1 MYFGKILYGGDYN
14 PEQWLAYPEILKKDI
29 EYMKVAQINLVS
41 IGIFSWAML
50 EPEEGTYD
58 FSWLEERIETLYQN
72 GISVF
77 LATPSG
83 GKPRWMAEK
92 YPEICRVDE
101 NRVRE
106 LYGGR
111 HNHCYTSPV
120 YREKVRKIDQE
131 LAKSFDHH
139 PGVLAWHISNEL
151 GGECHCPLC
160 QEAFRKWLKEKY
172 QTIEQLNQC
181 WNTAFWSHTYR
192 SFDEVE
198 SPSPKGEQSIHG
210 LNLDWRRFVTDQ
222 TVDFVKEEIRAIR
235 DAGGTKP
242 ATINMMYHY
251 KGLNY
256 HKFADVIDFVSW
268 DNYPLWHKRPEAEI
282 ALDCGMQHD
291 IMRSIK
297 KEPFVLMESC
307 PSSTNWQSVSK
318 LKKPG
323 LLNAASMQA
332 VAHGSDSVLYFQI
345 RQSRGG
351 SEKFHGAVIDHYG
364 GNDTRVFREITELGA
379 DLLEL
384 DEVAAS
390 NVKAKAAVIFDWENW
405 WAMEDAQG
413 PRNNGLYYKETVK
426 KCYRALRRYGLDVD
440 IVDMEQSIEEYQI
453 VAAPMVYLFRC
464 GFEEKVRSFV
474 EQGGILVMT
483 YWSGVVD
490 DTDLCYLG
498 GTPHGL
504 LDVLGIR
511 MEEIDGLYDFE
522 ENEGIPVPGNELGLE
537 KKYQAKHLCELVEL
551 RGAHVLMTYGKDF
564 YAGKPILTQ
573 NSYGKGTAYYV
584 AADMETAF
592 YEDTF
597 RSILEK
603 QGIEPLL
610 PGVKLPEGIG
620 VSSRETDNEK
630 FLFLQNFSGEDVKV
644 PLPENAEILQG
655 SKDGILKNLEMVI
668 VKV

>member
-1 MYFGKILYGGDYN
+1 MNFGKILYGGDYN
-14 PEQWLAYPEILKKDI
+14 PEQWLDHPELLEKDI
-29 EYMKVAQINLVS
+29 EYMKEAHINLVS
-41 IGIFSWAML
+41 MGIFSWAML
-50 EPEEGTYD
+50 EPEEGTYN

-92 YPEICRVDE
+92 YPEICRVDADR
-101 NRVRE
+101 NRE

-120 YREKVRKIDQE
+120 YREKVRGINME
-131 LAKSFDHH
+131 LAKRFDGH
-139 PGVLAWHISNEL
+139 PAVLAWHLSNEL

-160 QEAFRKWLKEKY
+160 QQKFREWLKEKY
-172 QTIEQLNQC
+172 QTIENLNKS
-181 WNTAFWSHTYR
+181 WNSVFWSHTYR

-198 SPSPKGEQSIHG
+198 SPSPRGEQLIHG
-210 LNLDWRRFVTDQ
+210 LNLDWRRFVTDR

-242 ATINMMYHY
+242 TTINMMYHY

-256 HKFADVIDFVSW
+256 HKFADVVDFISW
-268 DNYPLWHKRPEAEI
+268 DNYPVWGKMADGEI
-282 ALDCGMQHD
+282 AMDCAMQHD
-291 IMRSIK
+291 VMRSIK
-297 KEPFVLMESC
+297 KQPFFLMESC
-307 PSSTNWQSVSK
+307 PTSTNWQGVSK

-379 DLLEL
+379 DLSKLGGL
-384 DEVAAS
+384 SAS
-390 NVKAKAAVIFDWENW
+390 NVKAKAAVVFDWENW

-440 IVDMEQSIEEYQI
+440 IVDMEQSIEGYQV
-453 VAAPMVYLFRC
+453 VAAPMTYLFRC

-474 EQGGILVMT
+474 GQGGILVMT
-483 YWSGVVD
+483 YWSGIVD
-490 DTDLCYLG
+490 GTDLCYLG

-504 LDVLGIR
+504 LDVLGLR

-522 ENEGIPVPGNELGLE
+522 ENEGVPVPGNGLGLE
-537 KKYQAKHLCELVEL
+537 KKYQAKHLCELVRL
-551 RGAHVLMTYGKDF
+551 QGAVPLMTYGKEF
-564 YAGKPILTQ
+564 YAGKPVLTQ

-597 RSILEK
+597 RNILEK
-603 QGIEPLL
+603 HGIEPLL
-610 PGVKLPEGIG
+610 PGVKLPEGVG
-620 VSSRETDNEK
+620 VSSRETDNAK
-630 FLFLQNFSGEDVKV
+630 FLFLQNFSGGDVKV

-655 SKDGILKNLEMVI
+655 SKDGTLKNLETKI
-668 VKV
+668 LIL